1 MSLKELFYTAYLS
14 LINKTIERVDMEKL
28 KILVADD
35 DELLAEL
42 ISHKLEIAGYD
53 VSCAADGEIALE
65 MIAVS
70 APDAIILDGMMPGLD
85 GFDVLRTL
93 KESDTTKDI
102 PVVMLTA
109 RGMGKDVVSGLE
121 LGASDYLVKPF
132 MPEELVSRLERVID
146 N

>member
-1 MSLKELFYTAYLS
+1 
-14 LINKTIERVDMEKL
+14 MEKL

>member
-85 GFDVLRTL
+85 GFDVLRSL
-93 KESDTTKDI
+93 KNDDATKDI

-132 MPEELVSRLERVID
+132 MPEELVSRLERVLKA
-146 N
+146 